1 MFAKEVEIHA
11 LRLTQPGCPR
21 IPCEV
26 KLWRS
31 GIFWSVFSFVGGLGN
46 YAFTIIIGRQMP
58 GDYADTLGLLG
69 FINFLS
75 LPLTMVATALVH
87 YIAYFRAQND
97 EARLQGLLAGCQKFL
112 LKATIAG
119 SILAVV
125 LAEPLGRFFGFPRTT
140 EMLAALLCVL
150 VGMWSGFAVAL
161 CQGMAWFKR
170 LAVLGLVAVGL
181 RLLFGWI
188 MTKRLP
194 LAEIAVSATTFS
206 LLANLALMYWWKDIF
221 RHGAERLSPWNR
233 QFVNFLLVT
242 AAYVGGAWFF
252 LQGDTLVAERYFSH
266 DFAADNKAYQ
276 AAGALARAIPATV
289 TPLLLVMFTSRSG
302 WKEGQAMT
310 DQRILLCLFA
320 IGLGCGCLGLITF
333 RDLFVGLIFKEPNP
347 RAASMVIPLS
357 ITMVFGGLSQA
368 IGIWSLASRWLRV
381 AILYGTLGLAYWLT
395 LLWAGHTPAALLHTM
410 PAAAAAAFGIL
421 CASWLLALRFQASG
435 KAAG

>member
-1 MFAKEVEIHA
+1 MQSNENPP
-11 LRLTQPGCPR
+11 LPLTDTRRAR
-21 IPCEV
+21 ISCTV

-31 GIFWSVFSFVGGLGN
+31 GIFWSVLSFVGGLGN
-46 YAFTIIIGRQMP
+46 YAFNAIIGRQLP
-58 GDYADTLGLLG
+58 DEYADTMGLLG

-87 YIAYFRAQND
+87 YIAHFRAQND
-97 EARLQGLLAGCQKFL
+97 DARLQGLLAGCQKFL

-125 LAEPLGRFFGFPRTT
+125 LAEPLGRFFGFRRAT

-170 LAVLGLVAVGL
+170 LAILGLVAVCM

-188 MTKRLP
+188 MTKRFP

-206 LLANLALMYWWKDIF
+206 LLANLVLLYWWKDIF
-221 RHGAERLSPWNR
+221 QHGAQRLSPWNR
-233 QFVNFLLVT
+233 QFVKFLLVT
-242 AAYVGGAWFF
+242 AFYVAGNWFF

-266 DFAADNKAYQ
+266 DFPAAHKAYQ
-276 AAGALARAIPATV
+276 SAGVLARAIPATV
-289 TPLLLVMFTSRSG
+289 GPLLLVMFTSRSG
-302 WKEGQAMT
+302 GKEGQAVS

-320 IGLGCGCLGLITF
+320 VGLACGCLGLITF
-333 RDLFVGLIFKEPNP
+333 RGLFVQFIFGQPNP
-347 RAASMVIPLS
+347 LAASMVVPLS

-368 IGIWSLASRWLRV
+368 IGIWSLASRWLNV
-381 AILYGTLGLAYWLT
+381 AVLYGALGLAYWLA
-395 LLWAGHTPAALLHTM
+395 LLWAGHTPPVLLQTM
-410 PAAAAAAFGIL
+410 PIAAGAAFGVL
-421 CASWLLALRFQASG
+421 CVSWLWNLRRQTPATP
-435 KAAG
+435 ATAN